1 MAGTIPYFVDRKAYD
16 FLGKA
21 DPYIASLPADTSGSV
36 SLDNLNSV
44 PGHNKYDLNYSIKT
58 LRPTYVQGFKWGSQN
73 LTDWAESVYTTIEYQ
88 GVEILFLKDSPF
100 VLWSLTTSES
110 NE

>member
-1 MAGTIPYFVDRKAYD
+1 MKTSSDHNVKTSRRISSSRQQCFAN
-16 FLGKA
+16 
-21 DPYIASLPADTSGSV
+21 DTSGSV